1 MRTGTAT
8 TLLLAGAVLVAA
20 LLRLPF
26 VGHQSLWIDETYTRD
41 IVVTSHLSSVW
52 SMVKASESTPPLYY
66 WLTWLL
72 SHALGSSSAAVLRL
86 PSAIAGTLVVP
97 AAFWAFRLRFAP
109 RVALVIAWLCAVSP
123 VLVWYSLDARAYALF
138 VLFGVLSLG
147 ALWRERWLL
156 WAVVSV
162 VCIWTHYFGAFFVA
176 GQVLYVL
183 VWRAELR
190 RRMLAWCVPV
200 AVLVAPLLPLVSGQS
215 TDERRIFLESRS
227 FKTQVEQTIRQFGMG
242 PNVPSRW
249 LEWAGLLVFALAL
262 AVGAWMLA
270 RRRDRTALMLAVVI
284 AVTAIPPIVLTVT
297 HIDRIYYMR
306 NLLVLWPLVAAF
318 AAFGMLRARG
328 APLVLYSALSIA
340 TVLTIQADWR
350 YQNVDWA
357 SVAGPVRARIG
368 NEPALI
374 YPGFAGA
381 RVASVYLHR
390 TMTPGPAS
398 GQRLSVI
405 VEPARVKHREL
416 ERLPQFPG
424 TPVPQFTQ
432 RSVVNLPHG
441 FRLVQLEAPAP
452 QPIPQAGWQPDVF
465 HGAPWFV
472 VAR

>member
-1 MRTGTAT
+1 
-8 TLLLAGAVLVAA
+8 VVVAA
-20 LLRLPF
+20 ALRLPF

-41 IVVTSHLSSVW
+41 IVVAPHLSSVW

-66 WLTWLL
+66 WLSWLL
-72 SHALGSSSAAVLRL
+72 SHALGSSSTAVLRL
-86 PSAIAGTLVVP
+86 ISALAGTLVVP
-97 AAFWAFRLRFAP
+97 AAFYVFRLRFAP

-138 VLFGVLSLG
+138 VLVGLLSLG
-147 ALWRERWLL
+147 ALWAERWAL
-156 WAVVSV
+156 WVVASA

-176 GQVLYVL
+176 GQVVYVL
-183 VWRAELR
+183 VFSPDLR
-190 RRMLAWCVPV
+190 RRILAWCVPV
-200 AVLVAPLLPLVSGQS
+200 AVLVAPLLPLISGQS
-215 TDERRIFLESRS
+215 TDERRAFLESRS

-242 PNVPSRW
+242 LNVPSRW
-249 LEWAGLLVFALAL
+249 LEWAGLLLFALAL
-262 AVGAWMLA
+262 AFGAFVLA
-270 RRRDRTALMLAVVI
+270 RRRDRTALMLVVVI
-284 AVTAIPPIVLTVT
+284 AVTAIPPILLTVT
-297 HIDRIYYMR
+297 HVDRIYYMR

-318 AAFGMLRARG
+318 AAFGMVAARG

-357 SVAGPVRARIG
+357 SAAGPIRARIG

-390 TMTPGPAS
+390 TATPGPVT
-398 GQRLSVI
+398 GQRLAVI
-405 VEPARVKHREL
+405 VEPARTSHREL

-424 TPVPQFTQ
+424 TPVPQLAQ

-441 FRLVQLEAPAP
+441 FRLVQLDAPAP
-452 QPIPQAGWQPDVF
+452 QPVSQAGWQPDVF

>member
-8 TLLLAGAVLVAA
+8 RLLLAGAVLVAG

-41 IVVTSHLSSVW
+41 IVVAPHLSSVW

-66 WLTWLL
+66 WLSWLL
-72 SHALGSSSAAVLRL
+72 RHALSSSSAAVLRL
-86 PSAIAGTLVVP
+86 ISALAGTLVAP
-97 AAFWAFRLRFAP
+97 AAFWAFRPRFSP

-138 VLFGVLSLG
+138 VLLGLLSLG
-147 ALWRERWLL
+147 ALWRERWAL
-156 WAVVSV
+156 WTLASV
-162 VCIWTHYFGAFFVA
+162 ACVWTHYFGAFFVA
-176 GQVLYVL
+176 GQVLYVVL
-183 VWRAELR
+183 WRADLR
-190 RRMLAWCVPV
+190 RRLIAWCVPL
-200 AVLVAPLLPLVSGQS
+200 AVLMAPLIPLISGQS
-215 TDERRIFLESRS
+215 TDERRSFLESRS
-227 FKTQVEQTIRQFGMG
+227 LGTQVEQTIRQFGMG

-249 LEWAGLLVFALAL
+249 LEWAGLLVFAFAL
-262 AVGAWMLA
+262 ACGAYVLA

-284 AVTAIPPIVLTVT
+284 AVTAIPPILLTVT

-318 AAFGMLRARG
+318 AAFGMLPARG

-357 SVAGPVRARIG
+357 SAAGPIRARIG
-368 NEPALI
+368 DEPALI

-390 TMTPGPAS
+390 TATPGPVT
-398 GQRLSVI
+398 GRRLAVI
-405 VEPARVKHREL
+405 VEPARTSHREL

-424 TPVPQFTQ
+424 TPVPQLTQ
-432 RSVVNLPHG
+432 RSVVTLPHG
-441 FRLVQLEAPAP
+441 FRLVQFEAPAP
-452 QPIPQAGWQPDVF
+452 QPISQAGWQPDVF

-472 VAR
+472 VRR